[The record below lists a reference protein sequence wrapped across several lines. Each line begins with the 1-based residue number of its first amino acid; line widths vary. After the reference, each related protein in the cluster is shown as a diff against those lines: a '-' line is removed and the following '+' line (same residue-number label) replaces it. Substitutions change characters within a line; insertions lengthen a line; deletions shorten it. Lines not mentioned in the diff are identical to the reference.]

1 VTGVTLD
8 KTTLSLVE
16 GGSETL
22 TATVA
27 PEDAS
32 DKSVTWSSDN
42 MDVATVADGVVTAV
56 TPGTVTITV
65 TTVDGGLTAS
75 CDVNVDALTVSVT
88 GVTLDKTT
96 LSLVEGGSETL
107 TATVAPDD
115 ATNKNVTWSSDN
127 TDVATVADGVV
138 TAVAPGTAT
147 ITVTTVDGSLTASC
161 DVTVTDG
168 EVPPTTHTWGAPGY
182 TWSSDMRTVTASI
195 TCEDDPSLSKTET
208 VSTTSSVTKQPT
220 YESYGETTYV
230 AAFADPQFSTQTRTV
245 ADIPP
250 IPAPPTYTPSF
261 INTDPHIPTPPPTPV
276 TPITDPKLNWNI
288 QAEPQ
293 GDSVLLTWNKY
304 PNADGYVIYVKEPNG
319 KYTEA
324 GTADKSEF
332 TVSGLKNNTKYEILI
347 RARVSEELTKIS
359 RSGKVT
365 ATVYFKPAVTASASA
380 DDTVSLKWKKV
391 PGAEK
396 YSIFKVPDGK
406 MRKIGDT
413 KKTRIR
419 VKGSAGDKFAV
430 KAYADGEWTTVNK
443 SDISTAE

>member
-1 VTGVTLD
+1 
-8 KTTLSLVE
+8 
-16 GGSETL
+16 
-22 TATVA
+22 
-27 PEDAS
+27 
-32 DKSVTWSSDN
+32 
-42 MDVATVADGVVTAV
+42 M
-56 TPGTVTITV
+56 
-65 TTVDGGLTAS
+65 
-75 CDVNVDALTVSVT
+75 NVDALTVSVT